1 MSAGKRKFFFYV
13 LFLAF
18 ITVGGGIALYS
29 QGFRF
34 NISDLAIQ
42 KIGGIFVRSN
52 PSDAEIALDKKIIKN
67 KSWLLQ
73 SGTLINNLIPG
84 RHALVIK
91 KDGYREWQKNILVEP
106 SLVSEMDAVVLV
118 KETGPVKIYENVN
131 DFWAAG
137 SNLMREK
144 NSEIFYNGTPLP
156 GEKFIAASNDGQFVI
171 AHASK
176 TDTFFIYDARNERP
190 ELNLNLL
197 FWNLKKR
204 LLGLP
209 GQVPIDQIAFSP
221 YSNSQFLIKTKAA
234 LYLLDTEQLDIVL
247 LDESPAISIFIS
259 KFHACWQTE
268 DNSLWILDP
277 EATSSKS
284 LVLKG
289 NKIKAALSYSGKNKF
304 NIGVLEEGGRL
315 LISNPENENLRLV
328 ATKAA
333 LFGFSPNNQKI
344 AFVDEDGQ
352 VNIEDIYKKK
362 KVGFRL
368 PIKLPVESFLWYKD
382 SEHLIIR
389 FADGSIYFTE
399 NDGLN
404 PINAYKLAEGTG
416 KYFYAENENLLYFT
430 KGADI
435 FTFAF

>member
-106 SLVSEMDAVVLV
+106 SLVSEVDAVVLV

-137 SNLMREK
+137 NNLMREK
-144 NSEIFYNGTPLP
+144 NSEIFYNGTLLP

-176 TDTFFIYDARNERP
+176 TNAYFIYDARNERP
-190 ELNLNLL
+190 AASDSHRMTPSRRPSALGTNITSRAPASGSSQERLSTLL
-197 FWNLKKR
+197 
-204 LLGLP
+204 P
-209 GQVPIDQIAFSP
+209 P
-221 YSNSQFLIKTKAA
+221 
-234 LYLLDTEQLDIVL
+234 
-247 LDESPAISIFIS
+247 
-259 KFHACWQTE
+259 
-268 DNSLWILDP
+268 
-277 EATSSKS
+277 
-284 LVLKG
+284 
-289 NKIKAALSYSGKNKF
+289 
-304 NIGVLEEGGRL
+304 
-315 LISNPENENLRLV
+315 
-328 ATKAA
+328 
-333 LFGFSPNNQKI
+333 
-344 AFVDEDGQ
+344 
-352 VNIEDIYKKK
+352 
-362 KVGFRL
+362 
-368 PIKLPVESFLWYKD
+368 
-382 SEHLIIR
+382 
-389 FADGSIYFTE
+389 
-399 NDGLN
+399 
-404 PINAYKLAEGTG
+404 
-416 KYFYAENENLLYFT
+416 
-430 KGADI
+430 
-435 FTFAF
+435 